1 MTTEALVPA
10 AAEPA
15 VVTGGGGDSPPFS
28 KALAVARS
36 VSTSRTVNRGCQPA
50 ALSNEK

>member
-1 MTTEALVPA
+1 MTTEALAPA
-10 AAEPA
+10 A
-15 VVTGGGGDSPPFS
+15 VTGRGGDSPPFS

-50 ALSNEK
+50 ALSNEKRA